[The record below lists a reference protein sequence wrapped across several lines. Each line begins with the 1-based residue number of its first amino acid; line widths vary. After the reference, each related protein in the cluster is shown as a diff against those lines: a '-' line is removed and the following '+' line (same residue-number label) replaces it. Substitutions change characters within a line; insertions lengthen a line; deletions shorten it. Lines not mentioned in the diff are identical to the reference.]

1 MIPIDK
7 KYNCE
12 MMLKTG
18 QYQTKEYQNKEDW
31 WFVKY
36 LKDKYK
42 NLPDYEA
49 MPLIREKWG
58 EIYRTRFL
66 DPIEADLYINSHFR
80 KIYENTNNIVL
91 GRSLKRITIYKEEL
105 DYINSLP
112 MPKWFREFIF
122 LFLGHCKTTGVYGYE
137 YAPVKDYIKYLTLKT
152 RNRDAITSTIYNKMR
167 ELGLWK
173 SFTIKKT
180 YQGLCGV
187 EEDEDIQFD
196 FAFPVVKSGTV
207 VCECGTMFE
216 LINNLDIVTDKYKCD
231 ICGEEFVFGNRTQR
245 TICEKC
251 HKQKRRKLAADGMK
265 KLRNTKC

>member
-1 MIPIDK
+1 
-7 KYNCE
+7 

-31 WFVKY
+31 WLVKY

-58 EIYRTRFL
+58 EIYRTRFI
-66 DPIEADLYINSHFR
+66 DPKEADIHINSHFR
-80 KIYENTNNIVL
+80 KIYENTNNIAL
-91 GRSLKRITIYKEEL
+91 GRSLKKIIIYESEL
-105 DYINSLP
+105 AYINALP
-112 MPKWFREFIF
+112 MPKWFREFIL

-137 YAPVKDYIKYLTLKT
+137 YAPVKEYIKYLTLKT

-187 EEDEDIQFD
+187 EEDEDVQFD
-196 FAFPVVKSGTV
+196 FSFPVAKKGNVAF
-207 VCECGTMFE
+207 EFGTMFE
-216 LINNLDIVTDKYKCD
+216 LIDNLSIVNDKYKCD
-231 ICGEEFVFGNRTQR
+231 ICGKEFVFGNRTQR
-245 TICEKC
+245 TVCEECYKK
-251 HKQKRRKLAADGMK
+251 HRRETWRMSKEKERMSTPL
-265 KLRNTKC
+265 